1 MSASDLDSALQDPM
15 KQFGARTSLLR
26 VRAGHS
32 RVTYVELFFDL
43 VFVFAI
49 TQLTH
54 LLLEHFDPLGLAHTA
69 LLLLA
74 VWWVWIYTAW
84 ATNWV
89 DPQTTPVRIM
99 LFALMLAGLVLST
112 SIPQAFGS
120 RGLAFAAAYVTMQ
133 VGRSLFMLWSLRRHH
148 AGNFRNFQRITA
160 WLAFAAVFWIAG
172 GLAQDG
178 ARLALWGI
186 ALLIEYAAPAAG
198 FWTPRLGRSTTADW
212 DIEGSHIAERCGLFV
227 IIALGESILV
237 TGATF
242 GKMAWT
248 PITVAAFAVA
258 FVGTVAMWW
267 IYFNIGAERGSE
279 QIAHSDDPGR
289 LGRLAY
295 TYIHL
300 LPVAGIIV
308 AAAADEL
315 VLAHPDGH
323 MDFKTAATALGGPAL
338 FLLGNLVFKRTQ
350 VRRTGLSHMVGL
362 GLLAALIPLAPYAS
376 PLAFAAAATLV
387 LVIVA
392 VWETRSLR
400 DSRRQ
405 ISNRDSLEA
414 SSPHQP

>member
-1 MSASDLDSALQDPM
+1 M
-15 KQFGARTSLLR
+15 KQFGAGTSLLR

-32 RVTYVELFFDL
+32 RVTFVELFFDL

-49 TQLTH
+49 TQLSH
-54 LLLEHFDPLGLAHTA
+54 LLVEHFDPLGLAQTA
-69 LLLLA
+69 LLLMA

-89 DPQTTPVRIM
+89 DPQATPVRIM
-99 LFALMLAGLVLST
+99 LFTLMLAGLVLST

-120 RGLAFAAAYVTMQ
+120 RGLAFAAAYVFMQ
-133 VGRSLFMLWSLRRHH
+133 LGRCLFMLWSLRRHH
-148 AGNFRNFQRITA
+148 ARNFRNFQRITA
-160 WLAFAAVFWIAG
+160 WLAVGGVFWIAG

-178 ARLALWGI
+178 TRVALWGV
-186 ALLIEYAAPAAG
+186 ALLIEYMSPAAG
-198 FWTPRLGRSTTADW
+198 FWTPGLGRSTTADW
-212 DIEGSHIAERCGLFV
+212 DIEGNHMAERCGLFV

-242 GKMAWT
+242 SKMAWT

-258 FVGTVAMWW
+258 FVGSVAMWW

-279 QIAHSDDPGR
+279 VIAHSDDPGR

-308 AAAADEL
+308 AAAADEF

-323 MDFKTAATALGGPAL
+323 TEWKTASAVLGGPAL
-338 FLLGNLVFKRTQ
+338 FLLGNLLFKRTQ
-350 VRRTGLSHMVGL
+350 IRRTGLSHMAGL
-362 GLLAALIPLAPYAS
+362 AFLAALIPLAPYAS

-400 DSRRQ
+400 GNRPHIAS
-405 ISNRDSLEA
+405 RDSLEA
-414 SSPHQP
+414 SSPHHP